1 MLGALLASAGLEL
14 PRHHAR
20 PHPSRHQQQV
30 QLQEVRLS
38 VFDRII
44 RAVSDAEGE
53 GWRGLKLNYMG
64 LKVVKFVTQYKKY
77 LAVFKMTYVEK
88 PAEVLTSIRLAS
100 HLVRASNS

>member
-53 GWRGLKLNYMG
+53 G
-64 LKVVKFVTQYKKY
+64 
-77 LAVFKMTYVEK
+77 
-88 PAEVLTSIRLAS
+88 
-100 HLVRASNS
+100 

>member
-38 VFDRII
+38 LFDKII
-44 RAVSDAEGE
+44 RAVSGAECE
-53 GWRGLKLNYMG
+53 GWTTITVKLHG
-64 LKVVKFVTQYKKY
+64 T
-77 LAVFKMTYVEK
+77 
-88 PAEVLTSIRLAS
+88 
-100 HLVRASNS
+100 